1 MKTITKNITNVI
13 EVNKSTFIT
22 KLIKITSVD
31 SIKEVL
37 DNIKTEYKD
46 ATHYCYAYIIDD
58 NRKSSDDGEPG
69 GTAGVPI
76 MEVLLKN
83 ELNYILCV
91 VIRYFGGIKLGSSG
105 LIKTYRKSV
114 VDALKK
120 DELIKLIDG
129 YKIKIISDYSKQ
141 KQIDF
146 LLKDFKY
153 TKSYNENIEYIADI
167 DETYLEKLVNQ
178 NIKITILEKKKIE
191 V

>member
-1 MKTITKNITNVI
+1 MKTIKKNITNVI
-13 EVNKSTFIT
+13 EIKKSTFIT

-167 DETYLEKLVNQ
+167 DETYLEKLENQ

>member
-13 EVNKSTFIT
+13 EINKSTFIT

-167 DETYLEKLVNQ
+167 DETYLEKLENQ